1 MLMTSNQMKEAKANQ
16 DEYYGDAIKKKFY
29 TDEKSLNDEEEP
41 NATVDALEFFSID
54 ESTNADK
61 VKTEESF

>member
-1 MLMTSNQMKEAKANQ
+1 MLMTSNQKKEAKANQ
-16 DEYYGDAIKKKFY
+16 DEYGDAIEKKFY

-41 NATVDALEFFSID
+41 NATSD

-61 VKTEESF
+61 VKTEESC